1 MFTWLYA
8 VICSQALF
16 QTERGG
22 RGYTCYHVYPPTY
35 THTNMYTHTHMYM
48 SPTYICSVHMFT
60 CTRIHIYIRV
70 HMFTGHTNTCASDHC
85 TPVSISGV
93 HSFCHVRKLVRMF
106 TRDCAYELARICTSF
121 VSTCS
126 CVLVYVCSYIHMFTC
141 TQLLICS
148 RVHLYIGPSW
158 LRVYLLTYVHRF
170 TCHHIFQTL
179 FPSSERK
186 AGCDEMPYIMPTIS
200 HINHIPL
207 RNIHIIF

>member
-1 MFTWLYA
+1 
-8 VICSQALF
+8 
-16 QTERGG
+16 
-22 RGYTCYHVYPPTY
+22 
-35 THTNMYTHTHMYM
+35 
-48 SPTYICSVHMFT
+48 MFT
-60 CTRIHIYIRV
+60 CHVYIPTFDHCTPAPMTGVYPSCCHTNTYTRLCA
-70 HMFTGHTNTCASDHC
+70 FTGHTNTCTSDHC
-85 TPVSISGV
+85 TPVSISSV
-93 HSFCHVRKLVRMF
+93 HPFCHVRKLVRMF
-106 TRDCAYELARICTSF
+106 TRDCAYELARIYTSF

-186 AGCDEMPYIMPTIS
+186 AGVYKCCTFVCLCTHAYTLVYIYSCVYVICIAHT
-200 HINHIPL
+200 L
-207 RNIHIIF
+207 V

>member
-8 VICSQALF
+8 IIIPQALF

-85 TPVSISGV
+85 TPVSMSSV
-93 HSFCHVRKLVRMF
+93 HPFCMHTYVSQYTYSYVH
-106 TRDCAYELARICTSF
+106 
-121 VSTCS
+121 VSTCT
-126 CVLVYVCSYIHMFTC
+126 CVGMYTCSYTRMLTC
-141 TQLLICS
+141 T
-148 RVHLYIGPSW
+148 
-158 LRVYLLTYVHRF
+158 
-170 TCHHIFQTL
+170 
-179 FPSSERK
+179 
-186 AGCDEMPYIMPTIS
+186 
-200 HINHIPL
+200 
-207 RNIHIIF
+207 